1 MKTSWRVELPQIAI
15 VVGLFVAAAICWQ
28 SVPDKMPIHWNA
40 AGQVDGYGGK
50 FLGLLLVPMIAV
62 CMYLLLLFLPR
73 VDPSYA
79 NYQQFASSYH
89 LIRISLLVYFA
100 AIYGACIAGAYGY
113 PRLLPRLIPLL
124 LGMLFI
130 ILGNVMGKI
139 RQNWFVGIRTPW
151 TLSSKQSWAKT
162 HRLGGWLF
170 IATGVVVLVAGFIET
185 WWSIVAILAMSGV
198 AVITM
203 VVYSYLVWRSDPEK
217 GPPTFSAPR
226 AE

>member
-1 MKTSWRVELPQIAI
+1 MKTSWPIELPQILII
-15 VVGLFVAAAICWQ
+15 VGMLATAAICWQ
-28 SVPDKMPIHWNA
+28 SVPEKMPIHWNA
-40 AGQVDGYGGK
+40 SGEVDGYGGR
-50 FLGLLLVPMIAV
+50 FMGLLLVPIIAAG
-62 CMYLLLLFLPR
+62 MYLLLLFLPR
-73 VDPSYA
+73 IDPGYA
-79 NYQQFASSYH
+79 NYKQFASSYH

-113 PRLLPRLIPLL
+113 PRLLPKLIPLL
-124 LGMLFI
+124 MGMLFI

-151 TLSSKQSWAKT
+151 TLSSKLSWAKT

-170 IATGVVVLVAGFIET
+170 IATGVVVLVTGLLAM
-185 WWSIVAILAMSGV
+185 WWSIVAMLAMMGV
-198 AVITM
+198 AVVTM
-203 VVYSYLVWRSDPEK
+203 VVYSYVVWKNDPER